1 MIRRPPRSTLFPYTT
16 LFRSKL
22 GRRGLHAWT
31 GARGIVRD
39 KRSQARIVQEL
50 VTVHDLQHALAAGA
64 VAEID
69 PVLPRP
75 VRKPVRSQGDRAV
88 EVDGRWARGPGLLPD
103 ETEVA
108 EEDRVGGVTEVEDL
122 RHAADPPSVG
132 PPVGDQVGDARVAF
146 PPALV
151 GIPEIV
157 DGSRDEHGVA
167 RVGDIKDLVPLR
179 ALLAEQVSLA
189 RNTFGKGD
197 RKSTRL
203 NSSHSQ
209 SRMPSSA

>member
-1 MIRRPPRSTLFPYTT
+1 
-16 LFRSKL
+16 
-22 GRRGLHAWT
+22 
-31 GARGIVRD
+31 
-39 KRSQARIVQEL
+39 EL

-132 PPVGDQVGDARVAF
+132 PPVG
-146 PPALV
+146 
-151 GIPEIV
+151 E
-157 DGSRDEHGVA
+157 
-167 RVGDIKDLVPLR
+167 
-179 ALLAEQVSLA
+179 
-189 RNTFGKGD
+189 D

-203 NSSHSQ
+203 NSSHDQISY
-209 SRMPSSA
+209 AVFC